1 MCDLLKNVLH
11 GVHEIISIGEL
22 KNKLFSGK
30 KLIVKFGIDPTA
42 TDLHLGHSV
51 VINKL
56 KILQDLG
63 HKIVFLI
70 GDFTA
75 KIGDP
80 SGRSI
85 LRPVISDEKIKINMD
100 SYKEQVFKII
110 DEKKTDVRYN
120 SEWFNKFN
128 INDFLNLTYKN
139 TISQMLA
146 RDDFKKRYYNKIP
159 INMNEFIYPLLQA
172 YDSVALNSDIEIGGI
187 DQKFNF
193 LLARHIQKCYGFKN
207 VQVAIMMPLLEGIDG
222 IKKMSKSYNNCI
234 SLNDTSKNI
243 FGKIMSISDTLMYR
257 YYELLTNDDL
267 NYIKSI
273 PPKNAKL
280 ELAKKITSK
289 YFGDRIA
296 LETMEDF
303 IRIFTKKYIP
313 NDIDVYKM
321 NCAKMKLSAIIVEN
335 RIANSNNAAK
345 RLIEQGAV
353 KINSKKIKLDILI
366 SMNDEFILQVGKK
379 TFRKILPFCF

>member
-1 MCDLLKNVLH
+1 MCDLLKSISN
-11 GVHEIISIGEL
+11 GVNEIISINEL
-22 KNKLFSGK
+22 KDKLFSGK
-30 KLIVKFGIDPTA
+30 KLIVKFGVDPTA

-56 KILQDLG
+56 KILQDFG

-85 LRPVISDEKIKINMD
+85 LRPIISDEEIKINMN

-110 DEKKTDVRYN
+110 DEKKTEVRYN

-128 INDFLNLTYKN
+128 INDLLNLTYKS

-146 RDDFKKRYYNKIP
+146 RDDFKKRYCNKIP

-172 YDSVALNSDIEIGGI
+172 YDSVALNSDIEIGGT

-207 VQVAIMMPLLEGIDG
+207 VQVAITMPLLEGVDG
-222 IKKMSKSYNNCI
+222 IKKMSKSYNNYI

-243 FGKIMSISDTLMYR
+243 FGKIMSISDPLMYR

-273 PPKNAKL
+273 SPKNAKL

-289 YFGDRIA
+289 YFGEEIA
-296 LETMEDF
+296 LKTMEDF
-303 IRIFTKKYIP
+303 IKIFIKKKIP
-313 NDIDVYKM
+313 DDVDIYSM
-321 NCAKMKLSAIIVEN
+321 SCFKMKLSVIIVEN
-335 RIANSNNAAK
+335 RIVSSNNAAK

-353 KINSKKIKLDILI
+353 KINSKKIKSDILI
-366 SMNDEFILQVGKK
+366 SSDYEFILQVGKK
-379 TFRKILPFCF
+379 IFKKILPFCL